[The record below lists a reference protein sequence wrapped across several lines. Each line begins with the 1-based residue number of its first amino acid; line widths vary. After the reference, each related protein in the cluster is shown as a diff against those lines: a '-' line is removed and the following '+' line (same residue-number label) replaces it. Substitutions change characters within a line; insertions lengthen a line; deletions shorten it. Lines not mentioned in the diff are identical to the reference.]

1 MGILYNFYRYLY
13 DWVKKGLTD
22 CSFII
27 EDKEYNSNSN
37 FYISYGEVAKDI
49 FDKSSDKK
57 IKIPITKKAYDAV
70 ELYVGGC
77 GTTLTFD
84 NCIGVAV
91 FSILFGIKPL
101 IDECIEYIFL

>member
-1 MGILYNFYRYLY
+1 MGILYNVYRYLY
-13 DWVKKGLTD
+13 DCVKKGLTN

-27 EDKEYNSNSN
+27 EGNEYKSNRL
-37 FYISYGEVAKDI
+37 FFERYGEEAKKI
-49 FDKSSDKK
+49 FLESTDK
-57 IKIPITKKAYDAV
+57 IKIDNVTKKAYDV
-70 ELYVGGC
+70 VVSYVGNC

-91 FSILFGIKPL
+91 FSITFGITPL

>member
-1 MGILYNFYRYLY
+1 MGILYNVYRILY
-13 DWVKKGLTD
+13 DCVKKNLTD

-27 EDKEYNSNSN
+27 EGKEYKSNRL
-37 FYISYGEVAKDI
+37 FFERYGQEA
-49 FDKSSDKK
+49 KK
-57 IKIPITKKAYDAV
+57 IFESSNKIEITNVTKKAYDAV
-70 ELYVGGC
+70 VSYVGFC

-91 FSILFGIKPL
+91 FSITFGIRPL